1 MFLIYFLQGAYVLFR
16 LFYKPNERIDNPKY
30 DEVEPTGL
38 SPVTTKSSPGDTSS
52 DLVQET
58 EMSDTPTGGESENF
72 ERWLNDKSD
81 NVTPTAPV
89 PVESC
94 CNGYIPSDVEDHV
107 AEVEEQVSEVRNRD
121 FSLSLCFIFSILT
134 L

>member
-1 MFLIYFLQGAYVLFR
+1 MFLVLLLQGAYVLCR
-16 LFYKPNERIDNPKY
+16 LFWKPNERIDNPKY

-38 SPVTTKSSPGDTSS
+38 SPVTTKSSPDDTSS

-58 EMSDTPTGGESENF
+58 EMSDTLTGGASENI
-72 ERWLNDKSD
+72 ERWLNDKAD
-81 NVTPTAPV
+81 NNTPTASG
-89 PVESC
+89 PVESS

-121 FSLSLCFIFSILT
+121 FILSLYFLAY
-134 L
+134 